1 MNGSFTMVTP
11 LFQSPGGLDLL
22 PPLCIGHGGRV
33 SMEHYDCAHATTD
46 DAKKGGSVQQLLA
59 IKKQ

>member
-1 MNGSFTMVTP
+1 MVTP